1 MDEERLRL
9 AEGLLQEAVYCARA
23 RQAAGAPLA
32 AGDIA
37 ADAVTGRCGLGQAIK
52 EHGLE
57 LTEHGEE
64 ILNRLFPDE
73 LGPTRLARLR
83 DIVQDWVASADA
95 LDRKRNHFLR
105 DFRTLHGFDRR
116 AYDGDLARRFEEGL
130 AGVNDEA
137 NQRLRVAAEELL
149 REG

>member
-1 MDEERLRL
+1 MNEQRVIL
-9 AEGLLQEAVYCARA
+9 AESLLQEAVYCSRA

-32 AGDIA
+32 GDIESS
-37 ADAVTGRCGLGQAIK
+37 GGGCGLGTPGR

-57 LTEHGEE
+57 LTERGEE
-64 ILNRLFPDE
+64 LLQELFPE
-73 LGPTRLARLR
+73 SLGPTHLARLR
-83 DIVQDWVASADA
+83 EIVQDWVASSEA

-116 AYDGDLARRFEEGL
+116 AYATEIAREFEEGL
-130 AGVNDEA
+130 ARVNDEA

-149 REG
+149 RES